1 LPAQYHNNN
10 PALFRIDQ
18 NSLIQ
23 FTAVK
28 NSAIWRQREEA
39 WSTHRLKSD
48 QTVDGSL
55 LLDLPGLFRL
65 HNGTIQVEAQ
75 AQQGIFRWLENFPVV
90 SVCAPV
96 VPEDHISSSTNW
108 VPVTSVLE
116 TGRLSIHPLPWGYH
130 PRQHLRG
137 LRKVRAL
144 FRELIPKHQ
153 YLHFSNLGWF
163 GAWGRIGAEE
173 ARRLSRPYAVWLDWV
188 IHEMPIRRE
197 GNLLK
202 RTWQRTYFEL
212 AKRGSLHDIKRA
224 GLGLFHGSTVYQS
237 YAPYSSLPKI
247 VHDVHLDEEDIL
259 REEAL
264 EARLNSVRDRV
275 SILYV
280 GRVHEMK
287 GPRQWLDTV
296 EQVIRTASP
305 GQPRV
310 EAKWYGDGPAIE
322 ELRDL
327 VNRRGLSDCISFPG
341 NVSARSEILDIF
353 RAADLFVFCHLTP
366 ESPRCLIEAL
376 MCGLPILGF
385 ESAYAN
391 ALTSPYGGG
400 ATVPMGDVGALAE
413 IVKKYVSDKDAR
425 NNLSRAGLHSGKQ
438 FSEQSVFRRRSEL
451 IKQFL

>member
-1 LPAQYHNNN
+1 M
-10 PALFRIDQ
+10 
-18 NSLIQ
+18 
-23 FTAVK
+23 
-28 NSAIWRQREEA
+28 
-39 WSTHRLKSD
+39 
-48 QTVDGSL
+48 VDGSL
-55 LLDLPGLFRL
+55 LLDLPALFRL
-65 HNGTIQVEAQ
+65 HKGAIQVEAQ
-75 AQQGIFRWLENFPVV
+75 AQRGIFRWLENFPTVT
-90 SVCAPV
+90 VCAPV
-96 VPEDHISSSTNW
+96 VPEDQISSSTNW
-108 VPVTSVLE
+108 VPVTSLLE
-116 TGRLSIHPLPWGYH
+116 TGKLSIHPLPWGYH
-130 PRQHLRG
+130 PRQHLREA
-137 LRKVRAL
+137 RKIRAL

-173 ARRLSRPYAVWLDWV
+173 ARRLRRPYAVWMDWV
-188 IHEMPIRRE
+188 FHEMPVRHE

-202 RTWQRTYFEL
+202 RTWQRVDFEL
-212 AKRGSLHDIKRA
+212 AKWGSLHDIKRA
-224 GLGLFHGSTVYQS
+224 GLGLFHGLTVYQS
-237 YAPYSSLPKI
+237 YAPYSSLPKV
-247 VHDVHLDEEDIL
+247 VHDIHLDEDDIL

-296 EQVIRTASP
+296 EKVIRTASA

-327 VNRRGLSDCISFPG
+327 VSKRGLSDWISFPG
-341 NVSARSEILDIF
+341 NVSARSEVLDIL
-353 RAADLFVFCHLTP
+353 RAADLFVFCHVTP

-391 ALTSPYGGG
+391 ALTSTYGGG
-400 ATVPMGDVGALAE
+400 ATVPIGDVGALAE
-413 IVKKYVSDKDAR
+413 VVKKHVSDNEAR
-425 NNLSRAGLHSGKQ
+425 KNLSRAALHSGQQ